1 MVIRTHHLPRLS
13 WQTLEREAF
22 GLIYGAIIV
31 LSLIMA
37 LSPQPTAPFKPAAVL
52 FFSVLAMTL
61 TRALAALIAHSIE
74 TGERMLHPSALHSS
88 WRGSHHILF
97 VAHLPTALFIAS
109 GLGWLPFKIAVLL
122 SQLFCILILVIFGA
136 RVGWVIGHGPWLA
149 IGGVLFAGGL
159 GSALALLK
167 YVIQ

>member
-1 MVIRTHHLPRLS
+1 MAIRAHIPRLK

-31 LSLIMA
+31 LSLLMA
-37 LSPQPTAPFKPAAVL
+37 LSPEPVAPFKPAAVL
-52 FFSVLAMTL
+52 FGSVLAMTL
-61 TRALAALIAHSIE
+61 ARALAALIAHSIE
-74 TGERMLHPSALHSS
+74 TGERMLRFPAMREA
-88 WRGSHHILF
+88 WRGSHPILF
-97 VAHLPTALFIAS
+97 VAHFPTALFLAS
-109 GLGWLPFKIAVLL
+109 GLGWLSLEMAMVL

-136 RVGWVIGHGPWLA
+136 RVGWVISHGAGLPVLGA
-149 IGGVLFAGGL
+149 LFAGGL